1 MLHSEVLALF
11 GKNTQVKT
19 FKTLPPLETTVMDT
33 VFKNRLQHP
42 MSIIGIK
49 DIVEITQTTPV
60 ISRSAPAVPMNDGS
74 LSYSFIEPLALNPSD
89 FVSAAEIND
98 LKTWGMENKEAWLR
112 SKQEKLRRICRR
124 STEGIASTALSGTVS
139 WPLKMETGSW
149 DTYEIEFGSVLTY
162 TPTTKW
168 DAGTADMPGVYATL
182 MGMRKELRKKGFGGQ
197 IEIWA
202 GDSVYLALLKIVDAV
217 KSTAKQDIRVEKV
230 EDGINVGGF
239 LVKPMDETYQNPQ
252 TGSAVDKVGATKMVM
267 IAVDAG
273 HSLYYCALDDLD
285 ANLQALPFFLKP
297 IVKQNP
303 SGIDVL
309 GMSKP
314 LPVVNPNGI
323 CWATLTDA

>member
-1 MLHSEVLALF
+1 MLHSEILALF

-19 FKTLPPLETTVMDT
+19 FTTLPPLETTVMDT

-42 MSIIGIK
+42 MSIIGVK
-49 DIVEITQTTPV
+49 DIIEITQTTPV
-60 ISRSAPAVPMNDGS
+60 VGRSAPAVPMNDGS
-74 LSYSFIEPLALNPSD
+74 GSYSFIEPLALNPSD
-89 FVSAAEIND
+89 FVSASELND
-98 LKTWGMENKEAWLR
+98 LRTWGVENREAWLR
-112 SKQEKLRRICRR
+112 SKQEKLRRIVRR
-124 STEGIASTALSGTVS
+124 STEGIAASALSGAIS
-139 WPLKMETGSW
+139 WPLKMESGSW
-149 DTYEIEFGSVLTY
+149 DTYEVSFGSVLTY

-168 DAGTADMPGVYATL
+168 DADAAAIKDVYETL
-182 MGMRKELRKKGFGGQ
+182 MGMRKKLRAKGYGGK

-202 GDSVYLALLKIVDAV
+202 GESVYLALISIVDSV
-217 KSTAKQDIRVEKV
+217 KSTAKQNIRIEKV
-230 EDGINVGGF
+230 EDGVNVGGY

-252 TGSAVDKVGATKMVM
+252 TGSAVNKVADTKMVM

-285 ANLQALPFFLKP
+285 AKLQALPFFLKP

-314 LPVVNPNGI
+314 LPVVNPNGL
-323 CWATLTDA
+323 CWATMTDS